1 MKGSQFVC
9 KLIAHNP
16 NKKKAKGLNPV
27 FSRFGIGIK

>member
-1 MKGSQFVC
+1 MKGRRFVC

-16 NKKKAKGLNPV
+16 NKKKAEGPKPV

>member
-1 MKGSQFVC
+1 MKGSRFVC

-16 NKKKAKGLNPV
+16 IKKKAKDLNPV